1 MFQGEGGDVGENSTS
16 ANRDG
21 GVNKGYVWVVLE
33 FQMVSKHLG
42 LHKSSQRCSR
52 CRTCCSRGN
61 RTSTH
66 TRAPGVIDRDYLCI
80 GIVDRLGGG
89 DKIIGRL
96 WGCGTRE
103 QVLTSSASLQTWV
116 SASNTLPSE
125 QPNLFG
131 SCKGHHHCH
140 IPCYPYAHLHVHVPS
155 YRVLFFTG
163 TPLKSLKYKKDN
175 LG

>member
-1 MFQGEGGDVGENSTS
+1 MAHGGGLD
-16 ANRDG
+16 
-21 GVNKGYVWVVLE
+21 
-33 FQMVSKHLG
+33 SKQLG
-42 LHKSSQRCSR
+42 LHKSSPHCSR
-52 CRTCCSRGN
+52 CRTCCPPGN
-61 RTSTH
+61 RTSRRTQ
-66 TRAPGVIDRDYLCI
+66 APGMI
-80 GIVDRLGGG
+80 GCDWSWWWVMRWW
-89 DKIIGRL
+89 R
-96 WGCGTRE
+96 TRE
-103 QVLTSSASLQTWV
+103 QVLTSSASLHTWV

-155 YRVLFFTG
+155 YRVFFYTG